1 MRRRFDRMRRRQPV
15 AQWGFLRPQQ
25 RQAESEKERL
35 DHLRQNPELKREY
48 GSSLLLQLGILALLT
63 LSCIV
68 LLVQSLH
75 MLTSM
80 DLPGHLAPLAWIL
93 PLFVAFL
100 GFAVLRRFLR
110 VLAEYRRFRQL

>member
-15 AQWGFLRPQQ
+15 AQWGFLRPTH
-25 RQAESEKERL
+25 RQAEGERERL
-35 DHLRQNPELKREY
+35 EHLRNNPELRREY

-63 LSCIV
+63 LSCLV
-68 LLVQSLH
+68 LLLQSLH

-80 DLPGHLAPLAWIL
+80 DLPGNFAPLAWIL

-100 GFAVLRRFLR
+100 GFAAGRRFLR
-110 VLAEYRRFRQL
+110 VLGEYRRFRHL